1 MIKVTRSAVIDAPI
15 ERVWAV
21 LRDFNSHTAW
31 HPIVGESAIEGGEP
45 ADQVGCVRNF
55 TLRDGNHIR
64 EQLLALSDEDHVS
77 TYCILD
83 ATLPMQRYVATVQL
97 KHVTDGNR
105 TFWHWQSTFDVPRGR
120 EREFADLVGK
130 GVYEAGFEGLR
141 TYLRQRRAEAAPAP
155 RRSARG
161 AIRGSAIVIDRHG
174 GADELKLRDIEAQPP
189 GPGEA
194 RLRQTAIGVNYIDVY
209 VRTGAYPLLSP
220 PGVPGMEAAGE
231 VIDVGEG
238 VTGIL
243 PGDRVAYACPPVG
256 AYAQY
261 RTLKAEQLVVLPDG
275 IGDDVAAAL
284 MLKGMSAEY
293 LLTRV
298 CRVQRGDFV
307 LVHSAAGGVG
317 LLLCQWAKHLG
328 ATVIGTVSTE
338 AKARAARGAGCDH
351 PIVTYAGRLRRTHSR
366 DHRRPRRERGVRR
379 GREGHARRL
388 ARGAR
393 NAGAPRELRTIVGQ
407 PGTAA
412 AHGALGEVGDVLPP
426 GAVPLHRRS
435 GGAARDGW
443 QRLRPRDARRPAG
456 RDRPALPARR
466 SGARAPRSRGAANDR
481 GERSPALA
489 GCRRPALQSTCA

>member
-1 MIKVTRSAVIDAPI
+1 MIKVTRSSVIDAPI

-31 HPIVGESAIEGGEP
+31 HAIVAESAIENGEP
-45 ADQVGCVRNF
+45 SDQVGCVRNF
-55 TLRDGNHIR
+55 TLKDGNHIR

-83 ATLPMQRYVATVQL
+83 ATLPMQRYVATVRLQQ
-97 KHVTDGNR
+97 VTDGNR
-105 TFWHWQSTFDVPRGR
+105 TFWHWESTFDVPRGR
-120 EREFADLVGK
+120 EREFAELVGK

-141 TYLRQRRAEAAPAP
+141 SYLRQSRAAPAPAP

-161 AIRGSAIVIDRHG
+161 AIRSSAIVIGRHG
-174 GADELKLRDIEAQPP
+174 GADELKLAEIDVFPP

-194 RLRQTAIGVNYIDVY
+194 RLRQTAIGVNYIDLY
-209 VRTGAYPLLSP
+209 VRTGHYPLLSL

-243 PGDRVAYACPPVG
+243 PGDRVAYACPPPG

-261 RTLKAEQLVVLPDG
+261 RTLKAAELVVLPEA
-275 IGDDVAAAL
+275 IGDEAAAAL

-293 LLTRV
+293 LVRRSYRV
-298 CRVQRGDFV
+298 EGGDFV

-338 AKARAARGAGCDH
+338 AKARAARAAGCDH
-351 PIVTYAGRLRRTHSR
+351 PIVTTQDDFVARTREITGGRGVVVAYDGVGRDTLAGSLEALAAPGHLVSYGQSSGAPEPPPLAALSAKSVTFSRPVLFHYSADPARLREMAGNVF
-366 DHRRPRRERGVRR
+366 DLV
-379 GREGHARRL
+379 
-388 ARGAR
+388 ARGALR
-393 NAGAPRELRTIVGQ
+393 AGIGQRFPLADAARAHRELEARRTI
-407 PGTAA
+407 
-412 AHGALGEVGDVLPP
+412 GASVL
-426 GAVPLHRRS
+426 
-435 GGAARDGW
+435 
-443 QRLRPRDARRPAG
+443 
-456 RDRPALPARR
+456 
-466 SGARAPRSRGAANDR
+466 AP
-481 GERSPALA
+481 
-489 GCRRPALQSTCA
+489 

>member
-1 MIKVTRSAVIDAPI
+1 LIRVTRSAVIDAPI

-31 HPIVGESAIEGGEP
+31 HPIVGESAIENGEP
-45 ADQVGCVRNF
+45 SDQVGCVRNF
-55 TLRDGNHIR
+55 TLKDGNHIR

-97 KHVTDGNR
+97 KRVTDGNR
-105 TFWHWQSTFDVPRGR
+105 TFWHWQSTFDVPRGS
-120 EREFADLVGK
+120 EREFAELVGK

-141 TYLRQRRAEAAPAP
+141 AYLRQTRAAAAPAP
-155 RRSARG
+155 TRSARG
-161 AIRGSAIVIDRHG
+161 AIRCNAIVIDRHG
-174 GADELKLRDIEAQPP
+174 GADELKLREIDVAPP

-209 VRTGAYPLLSP
+209 VRTGLYPLLSP

-243 PGDRVAYACPPVG
+243 PGDRVAYACPPAG

-261 RTLKAEQLVVLPDG
+261 RTLKVDQLVVLPDT
-275 IGDDVAAAL
+275 IGDEAAAAV

-293 LLTRV
+293 LVRRV
-298 CRVQRGDFV
+298 YRVQRGDVV

-338 AKARAARGAGCDH
+338 AKARAARAAGCDH
-351 PIVTYAGRLRRTHSR
+351 PIVTAHDDFVARTREITGGRGANVVYDGVGKDTLAGSLEVLATPGHLVCYGQSSGSPEPPPLTVLSAKSATFSRPVLFHYTANPAVLREIAGNVFDLVGRGVLRVEIGQRYPLAEAARAHRDLEARRTI
-366 DHRRPRRERGVRR
+366 
-379 GREGHARRL
+379 
-388 ARGAR
+388 GAS
-393 NAGAPRELRTIVGQ
+393 
-407 PGTAA
+407 
-412 AHGALGEVGDVLPP
+412 VL
-426 GAVPLHRRS
+426 
-435 GGAARDGW
+435 
-443 QRLRPRDARRPAG
+443 
-456 RDRPALPARR
+456 LP
-466 SGARAPRSRGAANDR
+466 
-481 GERSPALA
+481 
-489 GCRRPALQSTCA
+489 

>member
-55 TLRDGNHIR
+55 TLKDGNHIR

-97 KHVTDGNR
+97 KRVTDGNR

-120 EREFADLVGK
+120 EREFAELVGK

-141 TYLRQRRAEAAPAP
+141 TYLRQPRTDAGAGDAAVGPWRDP
-155 RRSARG
+155 R
-161 AIRGSAIVIDRHG
+161 SAIVIDRHG
-174 GADELKLRDIEAQPP
+174 GADELKLREIDVAPP

-209 VRTGAYPLLSP
+209 VRTGLYPLLSP

-275 IGDDVAAAL
+275 DRRRRRRRADAEGHERRVPR
-284 MLKGMSAEY
+284 SAGC
-293 LLTRV
+293 TA
-298 CRVQRGDFV
+298 C
-307 LVHSAAGGVG
+307 SAAISCSCTPPPVASACCSASGR
-317 LLLCQWAKHLG
+317 
-328 ATVIGTVSTE
+328 STS
-338 AKARAARGAGCDH
+338 AR
-351 PIVTYAGRLRRTHSR
+351 P
-366 DHRRPRRERGVRR
+366 
-379 GREGHARRL
+379 
-388 ARGAR
+388 
-393 NAGAPRELRTIVGQ
+393 
-407 PGTAA
+407 
-412 AHGALGEVGDVLPP
+412 
-426 GAVPLHRRS
+426 
-435 GGAARDGW
+435 
-443 QRLRPRDARRPAG
+443 
-456 RDRPALPARR
+456 
-466 SGARAPRSRGAANDR
+466 
-481 GERSPALA
+481 
-489 GCRRPALQSTCA
+489 